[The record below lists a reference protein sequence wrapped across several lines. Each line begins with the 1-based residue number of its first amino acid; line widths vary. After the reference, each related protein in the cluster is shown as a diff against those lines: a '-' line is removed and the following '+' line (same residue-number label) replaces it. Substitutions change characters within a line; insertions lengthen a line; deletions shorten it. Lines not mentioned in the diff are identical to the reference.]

1 MADLKVTS
9 NGNVQ
14 IWAVPVSGIANIAA
28 PTAAEINAGVVLD
41 NAVAWEG
48 SDFPA
53 NDESNDVDDRS
64 IMDKGNATSRGF
76 AQFGATLAFFRPV
89 PGDTSSEYGLAW
101 TFFKTPRVPVILVV
115 RVLQGTEGTHT
126 VAAAGQWVT
135 LYQFITDTV
144 NDDTEGEDSYKYIV
158 NFLPQ
163 GNLAVNT
170 QVKNATPPT
179 VLPASLSVT
188 AAAGVNHSK
197 TLRAVLG
204 GKRATQVVTWTS
216 ANTAIATVSTNG
228 VVTGVAAGSTTVTA
242 NHPSASAASTTVAIT
257 VT

>member
-1 MADLKVTS
+1 MPDLKVTS
-9 NGNVQ
+9 NGNVE
-14 IWAVPVSGIANIAA
+14 IWAVPVSGVANILA
-28 PTAAEINAGVVLD
+28 PTAAEINAGIVLS

-48 SDFPA
+48 SDFPT

-64 IMDKGNATSRGF
+64 ILDKGNATSRGF

-89 PGDTSSEYGLAW
+89 QGDTTSEYALAW
-101 TFFKTPRVPVILVV
+101 TFFKTPRVPCLLVI
-115 RVLQGTEGTHT
+115 RVLQGTEGVH
-126 VAAAGQWVT
+126 VNAAAGQWITV
-135 LYQFITDTV
+135 YQFITDTV
-144 NDDTEGEDSYKYIV
+144 NDDTEGEDSYKYVV

-179 VLPASLSVT
+179 NLPTTLALTV
-188 AAAGVNHSK
+188 AAGVNHSK
-197 TLRAVLG
+197 TLRATLG

-216 ANTAIATVSTNG
+216 ANPAIATVSANG
-228 VVTGVAAGSTTVTA
+228 VVTGVAAGSTTVTS

>member
-1 MADLKVTS
+1 MPDTKITS
-9 NGNVQ
+9 NGNVEL
-14 IWAVPVSGIANIAA
+14 WAVPVTGIANILA
-28 PTAAEINAGVVLD
+28 PTAAEINAGVVLG

-53 NDESNDVDDRS
+53 NDSSNDVDDRS
-64 IMDKGNATSRGF
+64 ILDLGNATSRGF
-76 AQFGATLAFFRPV
+76 AQFAATLAFFRPN
-89 PGDTSSEYGLAW
+89 PGDTTSEYGLAW
-101 TFFKTPRVPVILVV
+101 TFFKTPRVPVILVA
-115 RVLQGTEGTHT
+115 RALQGTTGVH
-126 VAAAGQWVT
+126 VNASAGQWVN

-170 QVKNATPPT
+170 QVKNASAATVTPT
-179 VLPASLSVT
+179 TLSVT
-188 AAAGVNHSK
+188 VAAGVNHSK

-204 GKRATQVVTWTS
+204 GNRATNVVTWTS
-216 ANTAIATVSTNG
+216 ADTTKATVSKNG
-228 VVTGVAAGSTTVTA
+228 VVTGVAAGSTTITA

>member
-9 NGNVQ
+9 NGNVE
-14 IWAVPVSGIANIAA
+14 IWAVPVSGVANINA
-28 PTAAEINAGVVLD
+28 PTAAEINAGVVLS

-64 IMDKGNATSRGF
+64 ILDKGNATSRGF

-89 PGDTSSEYGLAW
+89 QGDTTSEYATAW

-115 RVLQGTEGTHT
+115 RVLQGTEGVHSN
-126 VAAAGQWVT
+126 VVAGQWVT

-170 QVKNATPPT
+170 QVKNAAPATVSPT
-179 VLPASLSVT
+179 TLALT
-188 AAAGVNHSK
+188 AAVGAAHSK
-197 TLRAVLG
+197 PLRAVLG

-216 ANTAIATVSTNG
+216 ANPAIATVSTNG
-228 VVTGVAAGSTTVTA
+228 VVTGITAGSTTVVA
-242 NHPSASAASTTVAIT
+242 NHPSASAASTTVAVT

>member
-14 IWAVPVSGIANIAA
+14 VWAIPVAGVANINS

-41 NAVAWEG
+41 NAIAWEG
-48 SDFPA
+48 TDFPA
-53 NDESNDVDDRS
+53 NEESNDVDDRS

-76 AQFGATLAFFRPV
+76 AQFGATLALFRPV
-89 PGDTSSEYGLAW
+89 QGDTTSEYALAW
-101 TFFKTPRVPVILVV
+101 AFFKASRVPVILVT

-126 VAAAGQWVT
+126 AAAAGQWISV
-135 LYQFITDTV
+135 YQFITDAIT
-144 NDDTEGEDSYKYIV
+144 DDTEGEDSYKYVV

-170 QVKNATPPT
+170 QVKNATPAT

-188 AAAGVNHSK
+188 AAVGVNHSK

-216 ANTAIATVSTNG
+216 ANPAIATVSTNG

>member
-9 NGNVQ
+9 NGNVE
-14 IWAVPVSGIANIAA
+14 IWAVPVAGIANIAA
-28 PTAAEINAGVVLD
+28 PTATEINAGIVLS

-64 IMDKGNATSRGF
+64 ILDKGNATSRGF

-89 PGDTSSEYGLAW
+89 QGDTTSEYALAW

-115 RVLQGTEGTHT
+115 RVLQGTEGVH
-126 VAAAGQWVT
+126 VNAAAGQWVT

-179 VLPASLSVT
+179 VTPSSLALT
-188 AAAGVNHSK
+188 AATGANHSK

-216 ANTAIATVSTNG
+216 ANPAVATVSTNG
-228 VVTGVAAGSTTVTA
+228 VVTGVSAGSTTVTA